1 MNVKKLYSLYT
12 RNRGCRHWARC
23 SDYAYHLDLARAIYL
38 PRIIEN
44 LEDGR
49 DVRLLPVN
57 VTQDRAQGSRAGS
70 TKFPGLA
77 S

>member
-12 RNRGCRHWARC
+12 RNRGCKHWARC
-23 SDYAYHLDLARAIYL
+23 SDYAYHLDLARTIYL
-38 PRIIEN
+38 PRLIEN

-49 DVRLLPVN
+49 DVRLLPV
-57 VTQDRAQGSRAGS
+57 TLPLSRAQSSKAGGS
-70 TKFPGLA
+70 KFPGLA